1 MPDVVVIISADAE
14 WREVKTNS
22 PVNPLALRQT
32 PFGEAFEASMGGM
45 SVVFMHGG
53 WGKVSAAASAQYALQ
68 FWQPRLLV
76 NLGTCGGIAGETTP
90 GEIILVQETL
100 IYDICER
107 MGDPWEAVAFY
118 TTPLDLSWVAQ
129 PLPLPVRRARLLS
142 ADHDLDPA
150 EIPFLRE
157 RYQALAVD
165 WESGA
170 IAWVA
175 ARNGCDCLILRGV
188 SDIVDERGG
197 QAYQDPS
204 VFRQGTREVMGRLLA
219 SLPGWLA
226 MWRSNRRCSVAP
238 ERIDPG
244 ERFHG
249 SV

>member
-1 MPDVVVIISADAE
+1 MPEVVVIISANAE
-14 WREVKTNS
+14 WREVRAGIDPAATWCS
-22 PVNPLALRQT
+22 
-32 PFGEAFEASMGGM
+32 PFGEAFEAQIGGM
-45 SVVFMHGG
+45 PVVLMHGG

-68 FWQPRLLV
+68 RWQPRLLV
-76 NLGTCGGIAGETTP
+76 NLGTCGGIAGEVIP
-90 GEIILVQETL
+90 GEIILVEETL

-107 MGDPWEAVAFY
+107 MGDPQEAIAFY
-118 TTPLDLSWVAQ
+118 TTSLDLAWVAE

-157 RYQALAVD
+157 HYRALAVD

-197 QAYQDPS
+197 QAYHDPG
-204 VFRQGTREVMGRLLA
+204 VFQQGTRDVMVRLLA

-226 MWRSNRRCSVAP
+226 MWRSNRGCPVRPAP
-238 ERIDPG
+238 GNIKEHPCG
-244 ERFHG
+244 
-249 SV
+249 